1 MLQWSRS
8 EAFSYLKKVFSDLGY
23 EYLIV
28 DELQGYAPSGIEPSR
43 IRIFKI
49 QNKPTYLILERH
61 VDKGEAFGFKRFLE
75 LFSLGRHHRRRPFR
89 GRIWEIK
96 DPDNLIERG
105 YVNNSL
111 EAQIF
116 TLDMGRTYEKLNG
129 KFHIGSGYLAVY
141 PDGFSNMILLEWFE
155 GDASGIKGPKWVE
168 GIGGELLYGENA
180 YQRLLELR
188 TSEWSFYPSI
198 NRTVIP

>member
-1 MLQWSRS
+1 MVVRWDTTTIGQS
-8 EAFSYLKKVFSDLGY
+8 EAFHILKDMFTDLGY
-23 EYLIV
+23 DWQIV
-28 DELQGYAPSGIEPSR
+28 DDLEANAPGGVEPSGL
-43 IRIFKI
+43 RIFK
-49 QNKPTYLILERH
+49 NPPLESRATSKPTYLVL
-61 VDKGEAFGFKRFLE
+61 DLGWKNKEAFLE
-75 LFSLGRHHRRRPFR
+75 LFSLGKFN
-89 GRIWEIK
+89 IWEIK

-105 YVNNSL
+105 YDNNSL